1 MITLNIILLIKD
13 VLDIIVKALTVLKL
27 LYWLFKTIY
36 MALRELRGFK
46 IEFLL

>member
-27 LYWLFKTIY
+27 LYWLFKIIY